1 MINILKKGILTGV
14 GLGVMTKDKVEE
26 FAKKACA
33 EAKLSEEEGRK
44 FLEEILSQSKKVQTN
59 IEERVHEQVA
69 KAVESMDLV
78 TKNDLSAIEKQLE
91 ELKALLS
98 KDNG

>member
-14 GLGVMTKDKVEE
+14 GLGVMTKDKIEE

-44 FLEEILSQSKKVQTN
+44 FLEDILNQSKKVQHN
-59 IEERVHEQVA
+59 LEERVHEQVA

-78 TKNDLSAIEKQLE
+78 TKDDLNSIEKQLE
-91 ELKALLS
+91 ELKDLLS
-98 KDNG
+98 KDK